1 MKIKNPILIIL
12 LFVTIFALSGC
23 KINNSIPSI
32 NLNQPDKINMYVDG
46 KQNQLTKNGNEHNKT
61 IFDRI
66 NVLVNIRIPQEF
78 STMKGKISDNDVKEF
93 KRYSVEFIYNKVQT
107 VTIDNKKVQFT
118 EVVFPL
124 SEKWQNKAFIKN
136 KDNIYIGVGIKENL
150 DYLVKT
156 SFK

>member
-1 MKIKNPILIIL
+1 
-12 LFVTIFALSGC
+12 
-23 KINNSIPSI
+23 
-32 NLNQPDKINMYVDG
+32 MYVDG
-46 KQNQLTKNGNEHNKT
+46 KQNQLIKNGNEHNKT